1 VRKCAAALC
10 LAETIVCIPLVLWQR
25 AMLHA
30 ENTTKTLGARGVSVE
45 PLLFICSHISVTL
58 QTCKLACAIIAY
70 HAPLECWFLH
80 AFIRH
85 SGLPCSVFFITNV
98 ALLFPCGLDM
108 IGYLSLIMSF
118 SSMSLWLQQKG
129 IQYGLC
135 TKTQGSTDWVA
146 VDTKNGQFRKLV
158 YSSDLECFGTTCNIC
173 LEEFEQGVKIKQLRC
188 NHVFHVSCVDHW
200 YRAHRSCPLR
210 CELNGK
216 DSWKPSTSDRLFPVR
231 SHAQVAH
238 EHEQDDQNQRQNVVG
253 NDSHDESESNT
264 GCVLV

>member
-85 SGLPCSVFFITNV
+85 SG
-98 ALLFPCGLDM
+98 
-108 IGYLSLIMSF
+108 
-118 SSMSLWLQQKG
+118 LQQKG